1 MLSEEKKAGIL
12 ITVAVHLT
20 VIIFLLL
27 TSISVITRERNT
39 EFILIAFD
47 DEPTES
53 SEPVVERE
61 EEELSPEERD
71 AILASIDRMMAER
84 ALENPSS
91 THNIITSRNP
101 DARGTDAD
109 KLYDDAAKLAEALKN
124 GQALTPD
131 EGPDDI
137 PSSSGSG
144 KNSKDDKT
152 PPPAYSGASVLSWS
166 LPGRSAHELPV
177 PAYKCM
183 GGGTVTVIIRV
194 GQDGRV
200 KTAQVDDSTSSN
212 DPCLKKWALDYAK
225 RARFS
230 ASQTADNPQTGDII
244 YQFIPQ

>member
-27 TSISVITRERNT
+27 TSISVVSSKRNVEYILLDFEDLERPK
-39 EFILIAFD
+39 AD
-47 DEPTES
+47 
-53 SEPVVERE
+53 PVVLE
-61 EEELSPEERD
+61 EQEDLTPEERE
-71 AILASIDRMMAER
+71 AIMASIERLMAER
-84 ALENPSS
+84 AMEQRSDY
-91 THNIITSRNP
+91 HNIITSRNP

-109 KLYDDAAKLAEALKN
+109 KLYEDARRLAEDLKN

-131 EGPDDI
+131 EGTDNI
-137 PSSSGSG
+137 GKPSGGG
-144 KNSKDDKT
+144 KDTDRQDT

-177 PAYKCM
+177 PAYKCQ

-194 GQDGRV
+194 GRDGRV
-200 KTAQVDDSTSSN
+200 KSALVDESTSSK

-230 ASQTADNPQTGDII
+230 SSTTADEPQTGDII